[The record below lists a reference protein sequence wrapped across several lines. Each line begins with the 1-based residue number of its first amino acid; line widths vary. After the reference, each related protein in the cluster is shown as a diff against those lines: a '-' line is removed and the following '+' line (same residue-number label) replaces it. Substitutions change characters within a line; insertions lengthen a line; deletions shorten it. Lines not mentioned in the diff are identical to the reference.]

1 MKLSLKYIIV
11 DGNGRELEAIVE
23 QTIFDAYM
31 LPSTAYEWAWNL
43 VKTQRWE
50 YASKWIL
57 EVNGNVLDIPEWGVK
72 FVHGSCPNGFS
83 VEDGGIT
90 ETTFW
95 LTKPFTPFSVE
106 EINLVEREWSSSED
120 DQWVLKDAGMPT
132 GGVLITREYPIG
144 HPAIELSCYVADILP
159 YGRPYNR

>member
-72 FVHGSCPNGFS
+72 FVHGSCP
-83 VEDGGIT
+83 
-90 ETTFW
+90 
-95 LTKPFTPFSVE
+95 
-106 EINLVEREWSSSED
+106 
-120 DQWVLKDAGMPT
+120 
-132 GGVLITREYPIG
+132 
-144 HPAIELSCYVADILP
+144 H
-159 YGRPYNR
+159 